1 MGDWLKKGVLSGVKL
16 LVAGLAV
23 VFFATVMGI
32 AGYSLLNA
40 IALESGMSELA
51 RMTSQPD
58 PGNVWVI
65 PGFGLMAAAGLVV
78 ALFFSV
84 LFRARGWKQ
93 ALGAAFLWGA
103 LETLAFIALGG
114 GWGSPLKNPLFY
126 TIAGVF
132 LGPLLHLAAAGFGRL
147 VVGGKHQEEQ
157 DGAVVDDDA

>member
-1 MGDWLKKGVLSGVKL
+1 MAAWLKRGIKLGFKL
-16 LVAGLAV
+16 LAGGMVVAL
-23 VFFATVMGI
+23 FSTIIGI
-32 AGYSLLNA
+32 AGYTLLNA
-40 IALESGMSELA
+40 IALDSGLSKLA

-58 PGNVWVI
+58 LGNPWVI

-78 ALFFSV
+78 SLFFSV

-132 LGPLLHLAAAGFGRL
+132 LGPLLHQAAAGFGRL

-157 DGAVVDDDA
+157 DGEVVDDDA